1 MVALWL
7 LAVPAVGA
15 LALTVFNLLTWPRGR
30 RDDVAAEGARR
41 SRALGSVSVL
51 IPARNEVLNIEACVR
66 AAAAWVPGE
75 IVVCD
80 DGSTDGTGDV
90 LRRLQAE
97 LPILRVIGGDSPLP
111 PGWTGKPWAC
121 QRLFDAAH
129 GDSCF
134 FVDADVVV
142 DEFALDRVASI
153 VGDLGADVVTAVPRQ
168 IMGGPFEQ
176 LVMPLLHLTYVAWL
190 PLVLIWRARDPRF
203 LAANGQL
210 LWLRKET
217 LRDLGGFAA
226 VKNDLVDDM
235 ALCRRAKQAG
245 RRVVF
250 ADGSDLGRCRMYR
263 SAREVVDGFSKNL
276 HEGVGSSVGVFF
288 VAVLYA
294 AAFVV
299 PALLLPFLPVLP
311 VVVAVAAGLALRLLL
326 VLRFGHPL
334 WSALVFPVGVVAFL
348 AIAANSVRW
357 SWRGRIAWKGR
368 VYAARAARV
377 VDSDVVG
384 SAEGGAA

>member
-15 LALTVFNLLTWPRGR
+15 LALTVGNLLTWPRGR
-30 RDDVAAEGARR
+30 RDDVGDGRAARTRA
-41 SRALGSVSVL
+41 ALGTVSVL
-51 IPARNEVLNIEACVR
+51 IPARNEVFNIEACVR
-66 AAAAWVPGE
+66 AVAAWRPGE

-90 LRRLQAE
+90 LRRLQAD

-121 QRLFDAAH
+121 QRLFEAAR

-153 VGDLGADVVTAVPRQ
+153 VEEFGADIVTAVPRQ
-168 IMGGPFEQ
+168 IMGSPFEQ

-190 PLVLIWRARDPRF
+190 PLLLIWRSRDARF

-210 LWLRKET
+210 LWLQRNT
-217 LRDLGGFAA
+217 LQDLGGFAA
-226 VKNDLVDDM
+226 VQNDLIDDM

-245 RRVVF
+245 RVVVF
-250 ADGSDLGRCRMYR
+250 ADGYDLGRCRMYR
-263 SAREVVDGFSKNL
+263 SAHEVVDGFSKNL
-276 HEGVGSSVGVFF
+276 HEGVGSSVGVLI

-294 AAFVV
+294 SAFVV
-299 PALLLPFLPVLP
+299 PALLLPVFPVLP

-334 WSALVFPVGVVAFL
+334 WSAWVFPVGVIAFL

-377 VDSDVVG
+377 VNVTP
-384 SAEGGAA
+384 GAA